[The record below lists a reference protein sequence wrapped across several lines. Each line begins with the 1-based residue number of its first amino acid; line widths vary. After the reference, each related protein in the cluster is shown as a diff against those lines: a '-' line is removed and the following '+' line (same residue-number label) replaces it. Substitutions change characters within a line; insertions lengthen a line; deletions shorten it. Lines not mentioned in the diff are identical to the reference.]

1 MANVPDNSSDG
12 RVGSQVKQI
21 RTTTEGSTSPEPIGH
36 SEADVQHVET
46 AAVPGADIWLDDE
59 MATAIKMSN
68 LSLTSFAS
76 LQLYLFFFIAYCS
89 KSVVYFP
96 FSLMDLDRAHSGAVD
111 HFIQ

>member
-1 MANVPDNSSDG
+1 MASVPDNSSDG

-68 LSLTSFAS
+68 LSLPSFAS

-89 KSVVYFP
+89 KFVVYFA
-96 FSLMDLDRAHSGAVD
+96 SD
-111 HFIQ
+111 